1 MEVLC
6 AAMML
11 IQLALWLMALSI
23 SDIDTS
29 KCGATKTCHLQYPP
43 YLALLRP
50 L

>member
-23 SDIDTS
+23 GDIDTS
-29 KCGATKTCHLQYPP
+29 KYDDAT
-43 YLALLRP
+43 
-50 L
+50 